1 MVSLGEPEA
10 PVAWSLVFVGLWG
23 YLCRDTP
30 SGQRGSLATA
40 TFAGGCFWCMEQPFD
55 DLEGVVSTTAGYT
68 GGNKVAP
75 TYKEVSAGRTGHTEA
90 VQVAYDPKKISHDK
104 LLEVFWR
111 NVDPT
116 TPDRQ
121 FCGVGSQY
129 RTGIFC
135 HNEGQKEL
143 AQRLKSALTH
153 SKPFED
159 PIVTEITAA
168 SEFSW
173 QRVIIRITI

>member
-1 MVSLGEPEA
+1 MEFGVRRLVGATYAETPQVVSEA
-10 PVAWSLVFVGLWG
+10 HLPPRRL
-23 YLCRDTP
+23 P
-30 SGQRGSLATA
+30 
-40 TFAGGCFWCMEQPFD
+40 
-55 DLEGVVSTTAGYT
+55 GVVSGVWSNRLMIWTALFPPRRDI
-68 GGNKVAP
+68 P
-75 TYKEVSAGRTGHTEA
+75 TATRRPPTCKEVSAGRTGHTEA
-90 VQVAYDPKKISHDK
+90 VPVAYDPKKIIHHK

-121 FCGVGSQY
+121 FCDVGSQY

>member
-1 MVSLGEPEA
+1 
-10 PVAWSLVFVGLWG
+10 
-23 YLCRDTP
+23 
-30 SGQRGSLATA
+30 
-40 TFAGGCFWCMEQPFD
+40 MEQPFD

-168 SEFSW
+168 SEFFVAESYHQDYYLKNPIRYKFYRYRCGRD
-173 QRVIIRITI
+173 QRLEELWGTKVES